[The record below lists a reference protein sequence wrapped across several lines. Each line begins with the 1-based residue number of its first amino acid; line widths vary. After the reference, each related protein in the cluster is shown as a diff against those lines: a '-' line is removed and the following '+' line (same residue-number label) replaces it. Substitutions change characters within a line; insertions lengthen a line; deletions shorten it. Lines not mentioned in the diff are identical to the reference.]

1 MIERR
6 PPPRRGY
13 VRVGEAQVH
22 YRRAGPADSPA
33 LVLLHQ
39 TPSTSAMYAPLMRHM
54 AGYFDLIA
62 LDTPGF
68 GQSDALPGDFTVAA
82 AAERLAAA
90 VAQLRDGPCAWF
102 GHHTGAALAL
112 QVAHDHPE
120 QVQRL
125 ALSGPCLL
133 DDALR
138 AALPAKAKAVPLADD
153 GSHLA
158 TLWAR
163 LQAKDADAPA
173 EIIQREVLAA
183 VQAGMAYPQ
192 AYAAVTQVDTAGQLQ
207 ALQCPTLVF
216 AGTEDPLHPQLAA
229 AHALLR
235 NGQLAEIDGART
247 FVCERNADAVAT
259 LLRQFLLAD
268 TRHG

>member
-13 VRVGEAQVH
+13 VRVGQAQVH

-39 TPSTSAMYAPLMRHM
+39 TPSTSAMYEVLMRHM

-68 GQSDALPGDFTVAA
+68 GQSDALPGTFGIAA

-90 VAQLRDGPCAWF
+90 VAQLRAGPCAWF

-112 QVAHDHPE
+112 QVAHDHPA
-120 QVQRL
+120 QVRCL
-125 ALSGPCLL
+125 AMSGPCLL
-133 DDALR
+133 DDAMR
-138 AALPAKAKAVPLADD
+138 AALPDRARAVPVASD

-158 TLWAR
+158 ALWDR
-163 LQAKDADAPA
+163 LQAKDPDAPA

-183 VQAGMAYPQ
+183 AQAGTAYPQ
-192 AYAAVTQVDTAGQLQ
+192 AYEAVAAVDTADQLQ
-207 ALQCPTLVF
+207 AVRCPTLVF
-216 AGTEDPLHPQLAA
+216 AGTQDPLHPQLVA
-229 AHALLR
+229 AHALLAD
-235 NGQLAEIDGART
+235 GQMAEIADART
-247 FVCERNADAVAT
+247 FVCERNADAVAS
-259 LLRQFLLAD
+259 LLRRFVL
-268 TRHG
+268 HGPAHG